1 MARIWHGLH
10 ARLHQGTIIV
20 LSDLHEHDEC
30 CGESAAIERFD
41 GARGQWLVRLRSGA
55 LAGRERFVPEA
66 SMQLSHCRLAPEAKL
81 RSRLGAVPAQGA
93 GCGRGLVAAEP
104 CAPGQTL
111 FEEAPFLLA
120 PHNATHMWSARWR
133 LHLETAL
140 AARAGDAGARAAA
153 AAFGELS
160 PGPARDDAR
169 RRALRAAAGAVVDEA
184 LAAAV
189 DADAAAADAAARDE
203 AFEGVL
209 AVLVRWQSNQFSYK
223 YGTGDTAALFN
234 LASRLNHAC
243 APSVVLEPRWQS
255 AQAPG
260 ACARGDGLVVARAAR
275 ALRPGEPLCINY
287 GPAELVDWPVEKRR
301 AYLLEKHRFVC
312 GCARCVE
319 EGARTEPTRDPRAAA
334 VQ

>member
-1 MARIWHGLH
+1 MTHASRIWHGLH
-10 ARLHQGTIIV
+10 ARLHQGTIVV

-81 RSRLGAVPAQGA
+81 RSRLGTVPAQGA

-140 AARAGDAGARAAA
+140 AARRRRRRGGRRVRARA
-153 AAFGELS
+153 
-160 PGPARDDAR
+160 GPARDDALR
-169 RRALRAAAGAVVDEA
+169 RNTRGRRRRRRRGAATRRPPHRPAGAAAPMRPSRASSRCLPVGRAINFYTSTAWATPPRSSCSRRGSTMRARRVSCSSRSGSPRNRPARARKATGWSSHARRARSRQESRCVSTTGRQSSLIGLSRGGRRICSRSTGSCVAARDVLRRAL
-184 LAAAV
+184 
-189 DADAAAADAAARDE
+189 ARSPN
-203 AFEGVL
+203 
-209 AVLVRWQSNQFSYK
+209 VR
-223 YGTGDTAALFN
+223 
-234 LASRLNHAC
+234 
-243 APSVVLEPRWQS
+243 PR
-255 AQAPG
+255 PI
-260 ACARGDGLVVARAAR
+260 
-275 ALRPGEPLCINY
+275 P
-287 GPAELVDWPVEKRR
+287 
-301 AYLLEKHRFVC
+301 
-312 GCARCVE
+312 
-319 EGARTEPTRDPRAAA
+319 
-334 VQ
+334 

>member
-1 MARIWHGLH
+1 MKVCRRFPSPLDSRAELPPRAARAFIRPSQFSRRLPLFIAAKSMARF
-10 ARLHQGTIIV
+10 GTACTRGCTG
-20 LSDLHEHDEC
+20 HDHRAERPPRAT
-30 CGESAAIERFD
+30 SAAASPPRSAFG

-81 RSRLGAVPAQGA
+81 RSRLGTVPAQGA

-120 PHNATHMWSARWR
+120 PHNATHMWSALAPPPRDR
-133 LHLETAL
+133 
-140 AARAGDAGARAAA
+140 AARARRRGARAAA

-189 DADAAAADAAARDE
+189 DADAAAADAAAPTKRRGRPRGARSMAE
-203 AFEGVL
+203 QSVFL
-209 AVLVRWQSNQFSYK
+209 QVRHGRHRRALQPRV
-223 YGTGDTAALFN
+223 AAQ
-234 LASRLNHAC
+234 
-243 APSVVLEPRWQS
+243 PRVR
-255 AQAPG
+255 AE
-260 ACARGDGLVVARAAR
+260 CCARAALAVR
-275 ALRPGEPLCINY
+275 AG
-287 GPAELVDWPVEKRR
+287 ARR
-301 AYLLEKHRFVC
+301 AR
-312 GCARCVE
+312 GRR
-319 EGARTEPTRDPRAAA
+319 GWS
-334 VQ
+334 